1 MRATLAARVRIEISE
16 KPVNTVGIHVILVIT
31 MAALQ
36 SNQQLS
42 LGLYLLSSFKY
53 SSSIGYRKNFL
64 NYGNW

>member
-16 KPVNTVGIHVILVIT
+16 KPVNTVGIHVILVTT

-53 SSSIGYRKNFL
+53 S
-64 NYGNW
+64 